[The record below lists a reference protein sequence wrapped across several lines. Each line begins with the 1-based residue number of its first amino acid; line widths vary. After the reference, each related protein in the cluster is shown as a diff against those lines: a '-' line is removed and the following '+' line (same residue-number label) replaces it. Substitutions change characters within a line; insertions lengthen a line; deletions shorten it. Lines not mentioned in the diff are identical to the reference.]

1 MAEQNFKYIGQNRRT
16 KEDKRFVLGA
26 GKYVADIAAHE
37 GLHVAV
43 VRSPHP
49 CARILAIRTDKA
61 RAMPGV
67 HYVLTGDELAQETN
81 PLQQYLDTPNVRWF
95 SLAVERTRYAGEW
108 VAAVVADSRYLAED
122 AAELVEVDYEPL
134 PFVIDPEDALSDQSS
149 NVHPLHG
156 SNVIYRRKFVWGE
169 VDRDFAEAANTL
181 AFRTR
186 WHRSATVPI
195 ETFGALAQWDPADD
209 ILDVWASIQ
218 MPQYVEQIAAAMR
231 IVQNN
236 VRVHYDV
243 DVGGSYGV
251 KRGIKHT
258 VMVCY
263 LAKKLGRPVRFI
275 EDRLDNMSGGDMH
288 GPDRSFD
295 VKVAFDKAGVI
306 RSMRYRVLDDAG
318 AYPGRSPLQLGKPIG
333 AIVGAYHINSVEYE
347 AISVT
352 TNKTGQVAVR
362 GFGQSPTNVAIE
374 TAIDRVAAYLKLDRL
389 EVRRRNFIRPEQFPY
404 LIPSG
409 TTYDSGSYATVL
421 DKALDLAGYGELV
434 KKRDALRASGLA
446 AGIGIAT
453 CLEPSGGN
461 SAFEGLLN
469 PANESTTFLESVMVK
484 VDRNGTVTVIIN
496 TTTSGQGHETLV
508 SLIVG
513 EELGRDPDKIRVVHS
528 DSLNGLWTH
537 SPVGSRMAIMM
548 GGAAAGAA
556 KKLKHDLLRI
566 AAHNL
571 GVAEDGLVYDSGNI
585 SVAQDPSKKL
595 SWDQLVIIAHR
606 QYQKMPAGMEPALQS
621 TFVMEVPS
629 GGNLPTPDGRIQMY
643 PCHSFQAHVV
653 LVKID
658 VGTGKPEILDYAIAH
673 DCGQVINPKIVNG
686 MIYGGAAHGI
696 GAAFY
701 ERFAYD
707 SSGQL
712 LSQTFMDYLLPSVH
726 EVPIIKLAEHCT
738 PSPLTSHGQKGVG
751 EGGYLGA
758 PAAMACAVND
768 ALAPYGKTLDTLPMR
783 IRDIWSCMHSETHVE
798 SSSDA
803 APN

>member
-1 MAEQNFKYIGQNRRT
+1 MAENKFKYIGRERRT

-26 GKYVADIAAHE
+26 GKYVADIALP
-37 GLHVAV
+37 GCLHIAV

-49 CARILAIRTDKA
+49 CARIVAIRTEKA
-61 RAMPGV
+61 LAMPGV
-67 HYVLTGDELAQETN
+67 HYVLTGAELEEYTK
-81 PLQQYLDTPNVRWF
+81 PLQQYLDTPNVRWY
-95 SLAVERTRYAGEW
+95 SLAVERTRYSGEW

-122 AAELVEVDYEPL
+122 AVEMVEVDYQPL
-134 PFVIDPEDALSDQSS
+134 PFVIDPDQALLADAVA
-149 NVHPLHG
+149 VHPKHG
-156 SNVIYRRKFVWGE
+156 SNVIYRRTFTWGA
-169 VDRDFAEAANTL
+169 VADDFAKAEHTL

-186 WHRSATVPI
+186 WHRSATVPL
-195 ETFGALAQWDPADD
+195 ETFGVVAEWGPGQD

-218 MPQYVEQIAAAMR
+218 MPQYVEQIAAALKMP
-231 IVQNN
+231 QNN
-236 VRVHYDV
+236 IRVHYDV

-263 LAKKLGRPVRFI
+263 LALKLGRPVRFI

-295 VKVAFDKAGVI
+295 MQVAFDKTGRI
-306 RSMRYRVLDDAG
+306 NSLKIRVLDDVG

-333 AIVGAYHINSVEYE
+333 AIVGPYRIGSVEYE

-374 TAIDRVAAYLKLDRL
+374 TAIERVAAYLGMDRL
-389 EVRRRNFIRPEQFPY
+389 AVRRLNFIRPEDFPY

-409 TTYDSGSYATVL
+409 TTYDSGNYPAVL
-421 DKALDLAGYGELV
+421 DKALNLADYTRLLER
-434 KKRDALRASGLA
+434 RDALRASGVA

-453 CLEPSGGN
+453 CLEPGGGN

-469 PANESTTFLESVMVK
+469 PANESTTFLEAVMLK
-484 VDRNGTVTVIIN
+484 VDRNGTVTAVIN

-508 SLIVG
+508 SLVVG
-513 EELGRDPDKIRVVHS
+513 EELGRDPDQIRVVHS

-556 KKLKHDLLRI
+556 KKLKRDLLKI

-571 GVAEDGLVYDSGNI
+571 GAPEDALVYESGTVFLA
-585 SVAQDPSKKL
+585 SDPAKKL
-595 SWDQLVIIAHR
+595 TWEQLVIIAHR

-621 TFVMEVPS
+621 TFVLEVPS

-643 PCHSFQAHVV
+643 PCHSFQAHIA
-653 LVKID
+653 LVSID
-658 VGTGKPEILDYAIAH
+658 MGTGKPTIIDYVIAH
-673 DCGQVINPKIVNG
+673 DCGTVINPAIVKG
-686 MIYGGAAHGI
+686 MICGGAAHGI

-707 SSGQL
+707 EGGQL

-726 EVPIIKLAEHCT
+726 EVPEIRMAEHCT

-751 EGGYLGA
+751 EGGYLGT
-758 PAAMACAVND
+758 PAAMASAVND
-768 ALAPYGKTLDTLPMR
+768 ALAPQGKTLDTLPMR
-783 IRDIWSCMHSETHVE
+783 IRDIWECLNV
-798 SSSDA
+798 DLA
-803 APN
+803 

>member
-1 MAEQNFKYIGQNRRT
+1 MSEHKSEFKYLGQERRT

-26 GKYVADIAAHE
+26 GTYVADIALS
-37 GLHVAV
+37 GCLHLAV

-49 CARILAIRTDKA
+49 CARIVGLRTEKA
-61 RAMPGV
+61 LAMPGV
-67 HYVLTGDELAQETN
+67 HYVLTGAELEQATR

-134 PFVIDPEDALSDQSS
+134 PFVMDPEEALREGSAS
-149 NVHPLHG
+149 VHPQHG
-156 SNVIYRRKFVWGE
+156 SNVIYRRTFTWGK
-169 VDRDFAEAANTL
+169 VADDFAQAEHTL
-181 AFRTR
+181 SFRTR

-195 ETFGALAQWDPADD
+195 ETFGAIAEWHPGLD

-218 MPQYVEQIAAAMR
+218 MPQYVEQIAAALKMP
-231 IVQNN
+231 QNN
-236 VRVHYDV
+236 IRVHYDV

-295 VKVAFDKAGVI
+295 MQVAFDGSGRI
-306 RSMRYRVLDDAG
+306 RSLKIRALDDAG
-318 AYPGRSPLQLGKPIG
+318 AYPGRAPLQLGKPVG
-333 AIVGAYHINSVEYE
+333 AIVGAYRINSVEYE

-362 GFGQSPTNVAIE
+362 GFGQSPTNVALE
-374 TAIDRVAAYLKLDRL
+374 TAIDRVAAYLGVDRL
-389 EVRRRNFIRPEQFPY
+389 EVRRRNFIRPEDFPY

-409 TTYDSGSYATVL
+409 TTYDSGNYPAVL
-421 DKALDLAGYGELV
+421 DKALALADYPGMLER
-434 KKRDALRASGLA
+434 RDALRASGVA

-461 SAFEGLLN
+461 SAFEGLMN
-469 PANESTTFLESVMVK
+469 PANESTTFLEAVMLK
-484 VDRNGTVTVIIN
+484 VDRNGTVTAVIN

-513 EELGRDPDKIRVVHS
+513 EELGRDPDQIRVVHS

-556 KKLKHDLLRI
+556 KKLKRDLMRI

-571 GVAEDGLVYDSGNI
+571 GVAEDELAYESGDVLV
-585 SVAQDPSKKL
+585 AKDPSRKL
-595 SWDQLVIIAHR
+595 TWQQLVIIAHR
-606 QYQKMPAGMEPALQS
+606 QFQKMPAGMEPALQS
-621 TFVMEVPS
+621 TFVLEVPS

-653 LVKID
+653 LVSID
-658 VGTGKPEILDYAIAH
+658 PGTGKPTILDYAIAH
-673 DCGQVINPKIVNG
+673 DCGTVINPKIVRG

-707 SSGQL
+707 EGGQL

-726 EVPIIKLAEHCT
+726 EVPEIRLTEHCT

-758 PAAMACAVND
+758 PAAMASAVND
-768 ALAPYGKTLDTLPMR
+768 ALAPYGKAIDTLPMR
-783 IRDIWSCMHSETHVE
+783 IRDIWECLSSEG
-798 SSSDA
+798 
-803 APN
+803 

>member
-1 MAEQNFKYIGQNRRT
+1 MTENKFKYIGRERRT
-16 KEDKRFVLGA
+16 KEDKRFVIGA
-26 GKYVADIAAHE
+26 GNYVADIARP
-37 GLHVAV
+37 GCLHLAV

-49 CARILAIRTDKA
+49 CARIAAIRTEKA
-61 RAMPGV
+61 LALPGV
-67 HYVLTGDELAQETN
+67 HYVLTGAELEEYTK
-81 PLQQYLDTPNVRWF
+81 PLQQYLDTPNVRWY

-108 VAAVVADSRYLAED
+108 VAAVVADSRYIAED
-122 AAELVEVDYEPL
+122 AVELIEVDYEPL
-134 PFVIDPEDALSDQSS
+134 PFIIDPEAALLPEAVA
-149 NVHPLHG
+149 VHPKHG
-156 SNVIYRRKFVWGE
+156 SNVIYRRTFSWGPVAE
-169 VDRDFAEAANTL
+169 DFSKADHTL

-186 WHRSATVPI
+186 WHRSATVPL
-195 ETFGALAQWDPADD
+195 ETFGVISEWGPGQD
-209 ILDVWASIQ
+209 ILEVWASIQ
-218 MPQYVEQIAAAMR
+218 MPQYVEQIAAALKMP
-231 IVQNN
+231 QNN
-236 VRVHYDV
+236 IRVHYDV

-295 VKVAFDKAGVI
+295 MKVAFDKSGRI
-306 RSMRYRVLDDAG
+306 NSLKIRVLDDVG

-333 AIVGAYHINSVEYE
+333 AIVGAYRIGSVEYE

-362 GFGQSPTNVAIE
+362 GFGQSPTNVALE
-374 TAIDRVAAYLKLDRL
+374 TAIDRVAAYLDLDRL
-389 EVRRRNFIRPEQFPY
+389 EVRRRNFIRPEDFPY

-409 TTYDSGSYATVL
+409 TTYDSGNYPAVL
-421 DKALDLAGYGELV
+421 DKALNLADYERMLV
-434 KKRDALRASGLA
+434 RRDELRASGVA

-469 PANESTTFLESVMVK
+469 PSNESTTFLEAVMVK

-513 EELGRDPDKIRVVHS
+513 EELEREPDQIRVVHS

-556 KKLKHDLLRI
+556 KKLKRDLLRI

-571 GVAEDGLVYDSGNI
+571 GVAEDELAYDSGTI
-585 SVAQDPSKKL
+585 SVAKDSTRKL
-595 SWDQLVIIAHR
+595 SWEQLVIIAHR

-621 TFVMEVPS
+621 TFVLEVPS

-643 PCHSFQAHVV
+643 PCHSFQAHVA
-653 LVKID
+653 LVSID
-658 VGTGKPEILDYAIAH
+658 MGTGKPTILDYSIAH
-673 DCGQVINPKIVNG
+673 DCGTVINPHIVRG

-707 SSGQL
+707 EGGQL

-726 EVPIIKLAEHCT
+726 EVPEIRQTEHCT

-758 PAAMACAVND
+758 PAAMASAVND
-768 ALAPYGKTLDTLPMR
+768 ALAPHGKTLDTLPMR
-783 IRDIWSCMHSETHVE
+783 IRDIWECLNL
-798 SSSDA
+798 A
-803 APN
+803 